1 MDAKLYLNGMWIET
15 DQRFDVENPATLE
28 IVGSAPYAGAKEARQ
43 AVTAAQEAL
52 PAWRGKTAS
61 ERASLLMKWHQLI
74 DANKA
79 EIGRI
84 MTLEQGKP
92 LQEAIGE
99 VMYANSFVSWF
110 AEEGKRA
117 YGQTIPA
124 SAASKR
130 ILVLKQPVGVVAAIT
145 PWNFPAAMIT
155 RKVSPALAAGC
166 TVVVKPSEFTPLTAY
181 KLAELAHEAGFPAGV
196 LNVITGNVQEIG
208 ETWMADERVRKVS
221 FTGSTRVGKLLMR
234 QAADT
239 VKNLSLEL
247 GGHAPFIV
255 TASANLDLAVREFMA
270 PKFRN
275 AGQTCMCPN
284 RIYVHESIH
293 DAFIERLSA
302 EVRKLK
308 VGNGLEEG
316 VTIGPLINQAAV
328 EKVQLHLQDAQAK
341 GASVVALAEPVSGKG
356 YFVAPTILSQVTDE
370 MLCMKEETFGPVA
383 PVSTYASTD
392 EVIERANNTPYGLA
406 AYVFTQDL
414 QEAFTITEGLDYGI
428 VGLND
433 GLPATAQA
441 PFGGMKESG
450 IGREGGH
457 WGVEEFM
464 EVKYVSLNLG

>member
-1 MDAKLYLNGMWIET
+1 MNAKMYLNGEWT
-15 DQRFDVENPATLE
+15 DTAKRIDVENPATLE
-28 IVGSAPYAGAKEARQ
+28 VVGTAPYAGAEEAQQ
-43 AVTAAQEAL
+43 AVAAAEAAL
-52 PAWRGKTAS
+52 PAWRAKTAN
-61 ERASLLMKWHQLI
+61 ERAALLMKWHQLI

-124 SAASKR
+124 SAPNKR

-155 RKVSPALAAGC
+155 RKVAPALAAGC

-181 KLAELAHEAGFPAGV
+181 KLAELAQEAGFPAGV
-196 LNVITGNVQEIG
+196 LNVITGNDREIG

-284 RIYVHESIH
+284 RIYVHESIQ
-293 DAFIERLSA
+293 DAFLERLSE

-316 VTIGPLINQAAV
+316 VSIGPLINQAAV
-328 EKVQLHLQDAQAK
+328 EKVQLHLQDARDK
-341 GASVVALAEPVSGKG
+341 GASVVASVELEHDKG
-356 YFVAPTILSQVTDE
+356 YFVQPTILSQVTDD
-370 MLCMKEETFGPVA
+370 MLCMQEETFGPVA
-383 PVSTYASTD
+383 PIATYATTE
-392 EVIERANNTPYGLA
+392 EVIERANRTRYGLA

-414 QEAFTITEGLDYGI
+414 QEAFAISEGLDYGI

-433 GLPATAQA
+433 GVPATAQA